1 MSQNVFMPFFAVV
14 CISLFVFSYTGKPAV
29 MHTEADHRDALLA
42 LLEARAAAG
51 TEIDARAKTTACKVQ
66 GPYPDHA
73 CTPGAVFPN
82 ADRETICVKGYTKT
96 VRNVTTKTKQRV
108 YAAYGIKYPPPTG
121 SYEMD
126 HLIPLALGGNNDVA
140 NLFPEAKEPP
150 PGFPEKDV
158 VEIYLYEQMCKGA
171 IDLAVAQKQIAEDW
185 LAVYNTISTTE
196 RSQIRQR
203 YKSWA
208 N

>member
-1 MSQNVFMPFFAVV
+1 MSQKIFLPFFAVV
-14 CISLFVFSYTGKPAV
+14 CVSLFVFSYIEKPIA
-29 MHTEADHRDALLA
+29 MHTKVDDRRALLA
-42 LLEARAAAG
+42 LLEARIAEG
-51 TEIDARAKTTACKVQ
+51 TKLDARRKTVACSVD

-73 CTPGAVFPN
+73 CTPGAIFEN

-96 VRNVTTKTKQRV
+96 VRNVSVKTKKQV

-126 HLIPLALGGNNDVA
+126 HLIPLALRGNNDVS
-140 NLFPEAKEPP
+140 NLFPEAKEPS
-150 PGFPEKDV
+150 PGFPENDV
-158 VEIYLYEQMCKGA
+158 VEIYLYEQMCKGT
-171 IDLAVAQKQIAEDW
+171 IDLAAAQKQIAEDW

-196 RSQIRQR
+196 RSHIRQR